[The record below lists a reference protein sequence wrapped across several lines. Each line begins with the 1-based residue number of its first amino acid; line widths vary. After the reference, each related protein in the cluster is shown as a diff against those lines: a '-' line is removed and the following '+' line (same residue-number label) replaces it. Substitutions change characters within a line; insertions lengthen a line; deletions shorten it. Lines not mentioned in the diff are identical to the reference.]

1 MFSCLSWFSSSQ
13 WELCAL
19 LTCPLPYFF
28 SPSEISLLSGTK
40 RCSAFIFYFLYL
52 NPGISFPRS
61 LVFFCF
67 GRTVCRNQDLETAGM
82 LNVTRLSLF
91 LSVNGYSK
99 EICVLANTLTSISI
113 YSCIYPIM
121 CVSHS
126 PHIYTHIFK
135 SWIPIYTSK
144 YNPAAWSSF

>member
-1 MFSCLSWFSSSQ
+1 M
-13 WELCAL
+13 
-19 LTCPLPYFF
+19 
-28 SPSEISLLSGTK
+28 
-40 RCSAFIFYFLYL
+40 
-52 NPGISFPRS
+52 
-61 LVFFCF
+61 FFCF

-135 SWIPIYTSK
+135 S
-144 YNPAAWSSF
+144 